1 MSFHW
6 LSFHLLFRPD
16 IWPSFSSHFYALLTF
31 SAILCNFI
39 ASTWTRVFLFMSFQ
53 CIHLFIYF
61 IHCIHVIPVI
71 YSLISFILFISFL
84 SFIHLFL
91 SFYSSHSCHLF
102 TYFFHAA
109 LLFIS
114 YLFVANLLGIFVQF
128 SSFRSETRLSFSYH
142 FIYSFIYCTWEIR

>member
-1 MSFHW
+1 MQFHSFD
-6 LSFHLLFRPD
+6 LN
-16 IWPSFSSHFYALLTF
+16 T
-31 SAILCNFI
+31 
-39 ASTWTRVFLFMSFQ
+39 VFLFMSFQ

-84 SFIHLFL
+84 SFIHILL

-114 YLFVANLLGIFVQF
+114 YLFVANLLGIFCNF
-128 SSFRSETRLSFSYH
+128 HRFDLKHGFPFH
-142 FIYSFIYCTWEIR
+142 IISFIPFQSFHLFIHLLHLRDQIAALLIY